1 MVGPYKN
8 NGIRHSFSNLK
19 EVGSREEQC
28 GIIAWLVTNAHD
40 LSQEQLDCLADLLC
54 TPFKGQVGAPKK
66 EERNW
71 EIIIAL
77 RRKYDADKIT
87 PTQAEVIDFIKKKSP
102 ETNDESSHRAIFK
115 NIESYVHYIP
125 STKGR
130 PKKTPKV
137 DN

>member
-8 NGIRHSFSNLK
+8 KGIKDSFSNLK
-19 EVGSREEQC
+19 EVESRESQC

-40 LSQEQLDCLADLLC
+40 LTQEQLNCLAVLLC
-54 TPFKGQVGAPKK
+54 TPFKGKVGAPKK

-71 EIIIAL
+71 KIIIAL

-87 PTQAEVIDFIKKKSP
+87 PSHSEVIDFIKKSTGIL
-102 ETNDESSHRAIFK
+102 EESSYRAIFK

-125 STKGR
+125 STLGR
-130 PKKTPKV
+130 PKKTLKV